1 MFIDITGRVLA
12 EQEQARLRAQNL
24 YLQEEIKS
32 VHNFE
37 EIVGRSPALLRALE
51 KVARVAGTDSTV
63 LVTGETGTGKELIA
77 RAIHSASRRH
87 ERPLIKLNCA
97 ALPMGLV
104 ESELFGHEKGAFSG
118 ALQRRIGRFELANGG
133 TLFLDEVGKMP
144 LDAQVKLLRV
154 LQEGEFERVGGS
166 ETHRTDV
173 RIIAATNR
181 DLQRAVS
188 EGAFRE
194 DLYYRLN
201 VFPVALPPLRERRGD
216 IPLLERFF
224 IGKYAARVDRRI
236 EAVEPEIFV
245 AALPAPSPA
254 VGAAPDLDLDH
265 LHLDSSGPPLA
276 PARGDGADSVDRAPA
291 YDMADPVYQS

>member
-1 MFIDITGRVLA
+1 
-12 EQEQARLRAQNL
+12 
-24 YLQEEIKS
+24 
-32 VHNFE
+32 
-37 EIVGRSPALLRALE
+37 
-51 KVARVAGTDSTV
+51 
-63 LVTGETGTGKELIA
+63 
-77 RAIHSASRRH
+77 
-87 ERPLIKLNCA
+87 
-97 ALPMGLV
+97 MGLV
-104 ESELFGHEKGAFSG
+104 EPELFGHEKGAFSG

-133 TLFLDEVGKMP
+133 TLFLDEVGEMP